1 MVSVNAGETVSLNIK
16 AYTPYCQM
24 TVKTVT
30 VSRSAMDVSFTLA
43 SANPKTTTQKS
54 FTIQGTV
61 DKEATLSCSD
71 GYELSNVVIN
81 ERTGAF
87 TATVTLTQY
96 GNHEVPITAALP
108 SGLTSTLV
116 YEVTYSPNETDYTTH
131 AWKYDSKLITNPNAF
146 KGKTFLLEATVE
158 QLLPAKDTRFV
169 INLGTEDA
177 PERIVI
183 DYYGTKSI
191 KAGSAYRIFATV
203 TDIYDGMPLLTSPFI
218 YPPNY

>member
-1 MVSVNAGETVSLNIK
+1 MIFSVDPGSTLTINDLPANDKMDSSGKVSYMVSVNAGETVSLNIK

-96 GNHEVPITAALP
+96 GNHEVPITAAVPVLP
-108 SGLTSTLV
+108 DIHISLRSYL
-116 YEVTYSPNETDYTTH
+116 
-131 AWKYDSKLITNPNAF
+131 
-146 KGKTFLLEATVE
+146 
-158 QLLPAKDTRFV
+158 
-169 INLGTEDA
+169 
-177 PERIVI
+177 
-183 DYYGTKSI
+183 
-191 KAGSAYRIFATV
+191 FAQ
-203 TDIYDGMPLLTSPFI
+203 
-218 YPPNY
+218 